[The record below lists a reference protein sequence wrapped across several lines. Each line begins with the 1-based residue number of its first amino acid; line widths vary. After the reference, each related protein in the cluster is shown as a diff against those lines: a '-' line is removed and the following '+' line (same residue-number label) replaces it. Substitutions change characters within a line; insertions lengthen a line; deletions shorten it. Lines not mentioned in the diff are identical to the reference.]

1 MVIARVRAGFDLVVR
16 GFPQPFP
23 LLFAGELVASSG
35 RFLVYPFFAIYLH
48 EVIGASLSMV
58 GTLLAVSSVPGLLA
72 QAVAGPMVDRFGRRR
87 VLLVALALDI
97 AVLLS
102 FASVR
107 SLESVAVL
115 MVVWGMV
122 AGVPHVSINAMV
134 ADIVSS
140 ERRQEAYGLLR
151 VATNVGAAVGPA
163 LGGFVVAVSYPLGFT
178 IAAAATTVYLVIFFL
193 WVGETKPEFPV
204 AAETVGGGGGGGYG
218 PILRDTRFLSFG
230 VGAVLVGL
238 AYAIPWV
245 FLSVYLKDHFGIP
258 ENRFGFLITLNGLMV
273 VFFQLPIARWLSRYP
288 KMPVM
293 AVGAALAGLG
303 AGSVA
308 FFDSYA
314 LFIVSMVIITLGEL
328 VSVPTASAFVADAA
342 PPDMRGRYMAAF
354 GLTWGLSFGI
364 GPIAGGTL
372 GDLFGP
378 AAIWFGALAAGLAAT
393 LVYLGLSMAG
403 VEAEAPA
410 EAA

>member
-1 MVIARVRAGFDLVVR
+1 MIIFRARAGFDLIVR

-48 EVIGASLSMV
+48 DVIGASLSMV
-58 GTLLAVSSVPGLLA
+58 GTLLAISSVPGLLA
-72 QAVAGPMVDRFGRRR
+72 QGVAGPLVDRFGRRR
-87 VLLVALALDI
+87 VLLISLALDI

-107 SLESVAVL
+107 TLEAVALL
-115 MVVWGMV
+115 MVAWGFV
-122 AGVPHVSINAMV
+122 GGVPHVSINAMV
-134 ADIVSS
+134 ADIVSP
-140 ERRQEAYGLLR
+140 EKRQEAYGLLR

-163 LGGFVVAVSYPLGFT
+163 LGGYVVAVSYPLGFT
-178 IAAAATTVYLVIFFL
+178 IAAAAAAVYLVIFFL
-193 WVGETKPEFPV
+193 WVGETKPEIP
-204 AAETVGGGGGGGYG
+204 AKTVQAGRAGRGGYG

-245 FLSVYLKDHFGIP
+245 FLSVYLKDSFGIP
-258 ENRFGFLITLNGLMV
+258 ENRFGFLVTLNGLMV
-273 VFFQLPIARWLSRYP
+273 VFFQFPIARWLARYP

-293 AVGAALAGLG
+293 AVGAALTGLG
-303 AGSVA
+303 AGTVA
-308 FFDSYA
+308 YFDTYA
-314 LFIVSMVIITLGEL
+314 LFVISMVIITLGEL

-393 LVYLGLSMAG
+393 LVYLGLSMAR
-403 VEAEAPA
+403 VEARAPA